1 MRQVFLTSAAIMLL
15 CSTSQAFACAG
26 DGLGRAGWKLDH
38 KDFSSRDNLPFLS
51 PGNDSRVNAQF
62 LMMDARPW
70 PVDARKDE
78 AKLDIYPD
86 YFVLFARDVFND
98 AFARNSC
105 DYARRLVKDA
115 TSTPSD
121 FLEEGTRCVSVQ
133 SGEDGFVQA
142 AQADRALS
150 DAARA
155 ALIRSRKEMT
165 AACRGNDAAPGAPN
179 LAANLYVAGA
189 DASAAAR
196 EFATYLAGAKSFY
209 DGGFDAALAAFRG
222 LAKAQNEW
230 LRESARYMVARTLL
244 NKASVGA
251 FAELDGAP
259 EPKVADRDSLKA
271 AEAEFKSYLADDP
284 HGRYAASARGLLRRV
299 YWLAGDRLQAATE
312 YAWQLS
318 HARDPNANLRSS
330 DLAAEIDS
338 KLGLDSQDVHD
349 ANLLAIDDLTMM
361 RQTDESQK
369 KFSAADLDAQ
379 ARDFAGHEALFNFLE
394 AARAYYVDG
403 DHAKALTLLGDST
416 PGPLSPPNL
425 GFSREVLRGQALMAD
440 GRNAAAIDHWTRLLP
455 RATLPWQKEAV
466 ELGLALSWERSGE
479 VNKVFL
485 KDTQLSSARIRA
497 MLLRYI
503 AGPILLRMAVA
514 DPASA
519 EERKLARFVLLFK
532 EATHGQY
539 AGFLRD
545 YSAEGLAKDDADTA
559 RPGQYPNYQSSV
571 FLWGGG
577 ADKGYVCPD
586 LKSIVGELAANP
598 QDPHAML
605 CFGDFIRTNSLDGFE
620 ASRPKPDELGGGK
633 SIFPGEPYARG
644 EVYKKLIGAPAT
656 PARERAYALYRAIN
670 CYAPANNN
678 TCGGK
683 DVEKAQRKAWYDQL
697 KAQYGA
703 TTWAK
708 SLRYYW

>member
-1 MRQVFLTSAAIMLL
+1 MRQLFSTLASLMLL
-15 CSTSQAFACAG
+15 CSASQAFACAG

-38 KDFSSRDNLPFLS
+38 KDFSNRDNLPFLS

-78 AKLDIYPD
+78 VKLDIYPD
-86 YFVLFARDVFND
+86 YFVLFARDAFND

-105 DYARRLVKDA
+105 DYAGRPVKDVA
-115 TSTPSD
+115 TTPSD
-121 FLEEGTRCVSVQ
+121 FFEEGTRCVSAQ
-133 SGEDGFVQA
+133 SSEDAFIQAVQA
-142 AQADRALS
+142 EKALS
-150 DAARA
+150 EAERD
-155 ALIRSRKEMT
+155 ALIRSRKELTT
-165 AACRGNDAAPGAPN
+165 ACQGKDATPGASK
-179 LAANLYVAGA
+179 AYVAGA
-189 DASAAAR
+189 DASAAAH
-196 EFATYLAGAKSFY
+196 EFATYLAGAESFY
-209 DGGFDAALAAFRG
+209 GGAFDAALTAFRS
-222 LAKAQNEW
+222 LAKAQNVW
-230 LRESARYMVARTLL
+230 LRESARYMIARTLL

-259 EPKVADRDSLKA
+259 EPKVSDHESLKA
-271 AEAEFKSYLADDP
+271 AEAEFKSYLVDYP

-299 YWLAGDRLQAATE
+299 YWLAGDRSQAATE
-312 YAWQLS
+312 YAWQLT
-318 HARDPNANLRSS
+318 HARDPDANLRSS

-338 KLGLDSQDVHD
+338 KLGLDSKDVHD
-349 ANLLAIDDLTMM
+349 ANLLAIDDLTKM
-361 RQTDESQK
+361 RPADASQK

-379 ARDFAGHEALFNFLE
+379 ARDFAGHDALFAFLK

-403 DHAKALTLLGDST
+403 DHATALKLLGDPT
-416 PGPLSPPNL
+416 LGPLSPPYL
-425 GFSREVLRGQALMAD
+425 GFSREVLRGQALMAS
-440 GRNAAAIDHWTRLLP
+440 GQYAAAIDHWTRLLP
-455 RATLPWQKEAV
+455 RATQPWQKEAV

-479 VNKVFL
+479 VNKAFL
-485 KDTQLSSARIRA
+485 KDTQLSSPRIRSI
-497 MLLRYI
+497 LLRYV

-519 EERKLARFVLLFK
+519 EERKLARFVLLLK

-571 FLWGGG
+571 LLWSGG
-577 ADKGYVCPD
+577 ADKGYACKD

-605 CFGDFIRTNSLDGFE
+605 CFGDFIRVNGLDGFE
-620 ASRPKPDELGGGK
+620 ASRPAPDELGGGK

-644 EVYKKLIGAPAT
+644 EVYKKLIGLPAT
-656 PARERAYALYRAIN
+656 PARDRAYALYRAIN

-708 SLRYYW
+708 SLRFYW

>member
-1 MRQVFLTSAAIMLL
+1 MRQLFLPFASIMLL
-15 CSTSQAFACAG
+15 CSASQAFACAG
-26 DGLGRAGWKLDH
+26 DGLDRAGWKLDH
-38 KDFSSRDNLPFLS
+38 KDFSNRNNLPFLS

-70 PVDARKDE
+70 PVDARKEDV
-78 AKLDIYPD
+78 KLDIYPD

-105 DYARRLVKDA
+105 DYAGRSVKVPV
-115 TSTPSD
+115 TTPSD
-121 FLEEGTRCVSVQ
+121 FFEEGTRCVSAQ
-133 SGEDGFVQA
+133 SGEDAFNQA
-142 AQADRALS
+142 AHAEKTLS
-150 DAARA
+150 EAERA
-155 ALIRSRKEMT
+155 ALIHSRKEMT
-165 AACRGNDAAPGAPN
+165 AACQGKEAASGASNSYVPGAN
-179 LAANLYVAGA
+179 
-189 DASAAAR
+189 ASAAAR
-196 EFATYLAGAKSFY
+196 EFAAYLAGAGSFY
-209 DGGFDAALAAFRG
+209 GGEFDAALTAFRS
-222 LAKAQNEW
+222 LAKAQNPW

-244 NKASVGA
+244 NEASVGA

-259 EPKVADRDSLKA
+259 DPKVSDREALKA
-271 AEAEFKSYLADDP
+271 AEAEFKSYLVDYP

-299 YWLAGDRLQAATE
+299 YWFAGDRSQAATE
-312 YAWQLS
+312 YAWQMT
-318 HARDPNANLRSS
+318 HARDPDANLRSS

-338 KLGLDSQDVHD
+338 KLGLDSKDVHD

-361 RQTDESQK
+361 RPSATSQK

-379 ARDFAGHEALFNFLE
+379 ARDFAGHQALFAFLK

-403 DHAKALTLLGDST
+403 DPATALKLLGDPT
-416 PGPLSPPNL
+416 PGPLSPPYL
-425 GFSREVLRGQALMAD
+425 GFSREVLRGQALMAQ
-440 GRNAAAIDHWTRLLP
+440 GLHAAAIDHWRRLLP
-455 RATLPWQKEAV
+455 LATQPWQKEAV

-485 KDTQLSSARIRA
+485 KDTQLSSPRIRA
-497 MLLRYI
+497 MLLRYV

-514 DPASA
+514 DPVSP
-519 EERKLARFVLLFK
+519 EERKLARFVLLLK

-545 YSAEGLAKDDADTA
+545 YSAEGLAKDDADAA

-571 FLWGGG
+571 LLWSGS
-577 ADKGYVCPD
+577 ADKGYACPD

-598 QDPHAML
+598 EAPHAML

-620 ASRPKPDELGGGK
+620 ASRPAPDELGGGK

-644 EVYKKLIGAPAT
+644 EVYKKLIGSPAT
-656 PARERAYALYRAIN
+656 PARDRAYALYRAIN